1 MLAPKKS
8 HNEAE
13 RLHALRALRIL
24 DTSREERFDRV
35 TRMAKQV
42 FNVPIALVSFVDE
55 NRQWFKSSDGLEVA
69 ETTREVSFC
78 GHAIHQDDLMII
90 SDTKEDPRFFDN
102 PLVLDYPHVRFY
114 AGFPLKLR
122 PGVNIGTLCLL
133 DTKPRVLAAKDQQLL
148 QDFGAMIEQ
157 EIRSMQW
164 ATSDEL
170 TMLYCRRGFFTL
182 AEHAREMCI
191 KESLSVAFVFMD
203 LDGFKCLNDQYGHQ
217 EGDFALMQFAAVMQ
231 KTFRDEDIVG
241 RFGGDEFIVM
251 LYDTEPEVIQTLLDQ
266 FDDALLAVNQEVKK
280 PYQIE
285 FSAGVA
291 VFPPGTLKSLDEM
304 IVEADTAMY
313 ERKCKKSSY

>member
-1 MLAPKKS
+1 
-8 HNEAE
+8 
-13 RLHALRALRIL
+13 
-24 DTSREERFDRV
+24 
-35 TRMAKQV
+35 
-42 FNVPIALVSFVDE
+42 
-55 NRQWFKSSDGLEVA
+55 
-69 ETTREVSFC
+69 
-78 GHAIHQDDLMII
+78 
-90 SDTKEDPRFFDN
+90 
-102 PLVLDYPHVRFY
+102 
-114 AGFPLKLR
+114 
-122 PGVNIGTLCLL
+122 
-133 DTKPRVLAAKDQQLL
+133 
-148 QDFGAMIEQ
+148 
-157 EIRSMQW
+157 
-164 ATSDEL
+164 
-170 TMLYCRRGFFTL
+170 
-182 AEHAREMCI
+182 
-191 KESLSVAFVFMD
+191 MD